1 MGPTMDNTTI
11 VPPLIQI
18 YTMGE
23 TYESKSEEKT
33 VLEIYNPI
41 LVQEQQKEKTEN
53 ILSKKVGQQT
63 EGP

>member
-1 MGPTMDNTTI
+1 MR
-11 VPPLIQI
+11 VA
-18 YTMGE
+18 
-23 TYESKSEEKT
+23 SEEKT

>member
-1 MGPTMDNTTI
+1 MQHLGRHKYFHCW
-11 VPPLIQI
+11 VAK
-18 YTMGE
+18 
-23 TYESKSEEKT
+23 ESKIVRVASGEKT

>member
-1 MGPTMDNTTI
+1 MQHLGKHKHFHCR
-11 VPPLIQI
+11 VAK
-18 YTMGE
+18 
-23 TYESKSEEKT
+23 ESKIVRVASGEKT